1 MVKNKEKTNTMKRL
15 ASGDPGD
22 EPIAKRLRQ
31 STRTSFGNMLK
42 SLINNP
48 GFQHIAEKIF
58 LNIDKHSL
66 LKFRLVNSSWKR
78 ILDRPMFWYRNLIAT
93 ETDVWLLKFLQ
104 KFDPD
109 DYEEKK
115 YCTLKMIKIK
125 FLETRSREN
134 SKHLKKIKEENRLIP
149 SIEEITQNNV
159 TLNYKQ
165 IKALKNQM
173 RVTKKQLTLNEKI
186 MQLISDFENI

>member
-1 MVKNKEKTNTMKRL
+1 MKRL
-15 ASGDPGD
+15 ASGNAGD

-31 STRTSFGNMLK
+31 STRTSFGNMLQ

-48 GFQHIAEKIF
+48 GFRHIVEKIF
-58 LNIDKHSL
+58 QNIDKHSL

-104 KFDPD
+104 KLDPD

-115 YCTLKMIKIK
+115 YCTLKMIKLK
-125 FLETRSREN
+125 FLETRYREN
-134 SKHLKKIKEENRLIP
+134 SKHLKIIKEENRLIP

-165 IKALKNQM
+165 IKALNNQM

>member
-1 MVKNKEKTNTMKRL
+1 MVKNKEKTNTMKRP
-15 ASGDPGD
+15 ASGNSGD

-31 STRTSFGNMLK
+31 STRTSFGVMLQ

-48 GFQHIAEKIF
+48 GFRHIAEKIF

-104 KFDPD
+104 KLDPD

-115 YCTLKMIKIK
+115 YCTLKMIKLK
-125 FLETRSREN
+125 FLETRYREN
-134 SKHLKKIKEENRLIP
+134 SKHLKIIKEENRLIP